1 MPALLHIL
9 TQENDPL
16 AAEMISRHRALPECR
31 VEVADLT
38 QPQPDYAELLDKIF
52 AADSVQVW

>member
-1 MPALLHIL
+1 MRTILHIL
-9 TQENDPL
+9 TKPEDPL
-16 AAEMISRHRALPECR
+16 ARALVDAQRRQPDLR

-38 QPQPDYAELLDKIF
+38 PTEPNYATLLEQIF